1 MAALDLPPVVGLVG
15 DARHA
20 FGSRPGPRRL
30 ARIALIFT
38 VACCALT
45 WGLVSRAPLHVDRSV
60 YAVVPLVFV
69 LIASVGLAIRRAQV
83 WLDAGGLRWGWSL
96 ATIRVEPQRIREIHV
111 YLDGL
116 ALAIGRGAPWFLAR
130 RDWADFDALARAA
143 GRSGIAVVLHDR
155 AAPWR
160 ARLQAYGRVLDGL
173 MIASIV
179 GGAILVLAAGSA

>member
-1 MAALDLPPVVGLVG
+1 MAALDLPPVLGLVG

-30 ARIALIFT
+30 ARLALVVNT
-38 VACCALT
+38 VACGLT
-45 WGLVSRAPLHVDRSV
+45 WGLIARAPYSVDRSV
-60 YAVVPLVFV
+60 YAVVPMVFV
-69 LIASVGLAIRRAQV
+69 LIAGVGLAIRRAQV

-130 RDWADFDALARAA
+130 RDWADFDTLARAA
-143 GRSGIAVVLHDR
+143 SRSGRPVVAHGQP
-155 AAPWR
+155 APWR

-173 MIASIV
+173 MVASML
-179 GGAILVLAAGSA
+179 GAAIMVLAASGA